1 MASAGSAFSQV
12 AERYATALFE
22 LCDEQRALDAVA
34 SDLVSLKAAM
44 ADSAELRAVL
54 RSPVL
59 GRDVQ
64 ARAIDAVLAAGNAHP
79 LVRNMVQVAARNGRL
94 FALAS
99 VIDEFLAELARR
111 RGEMTAKVVSATAL
125 SGPQQ
130 AALEDALKGVV
141 GAKVAIDLSVDPA
154 LIGGMVV
161 KIGSRMID
169 SSLRTKL
176 NKLQLAM
183 KGVG

>member
-1 MASAGSAFSQV
+1 VASAGSSFSQL

-22 LCDEQRALDAVA
+22 LCDEQKALDVVA
-34 SDLVSLKAAM
+34 SDLVSLRSALAESAA
-44 ADSAELRAVL
+44 LRDVL
-54 RSPVL
+54 RSPTL
-59 GRDVQ
+59 SRSVQ
-64 ARAIDAVLAAGNAHP
+64 ARAMDAVLAAGGAHM
-79 LVRNMVQVAARNGRL
+79 LTRNLVQVAARNGRL
-94 FALAS
+94 FVVPDVVDA
-99 VIDEFLAELARR
+99 FLAELARR

-125 SGPQQ
+125 SSSQQ

-141 GAKVAIDLSVDPA
+141 GAKVAIDVSVDPA
-154 LIGGMVV
+154 LIGGMIV